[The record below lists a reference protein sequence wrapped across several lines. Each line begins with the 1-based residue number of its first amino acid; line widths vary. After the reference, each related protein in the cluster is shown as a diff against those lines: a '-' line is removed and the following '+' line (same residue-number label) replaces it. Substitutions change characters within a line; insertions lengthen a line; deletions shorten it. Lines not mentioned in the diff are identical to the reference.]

1 MCNQAVSLVAAECER
16 QGIASVA
23 INLLRK
29 VAEKVRPPRALWVP
43 FAHGYPLDRPSD
55 PPRQLAVI
63 EAALQLFENET
74 LTPPVLVD
82 YVADDSNPPEK

>member
-16 QGIASVA
+16 QGISSVV
-23 INLLRK
+23 IVLLKK

-63 EAALQLFENET
+63 EAALQLLENST
-74 LTPPVLVD
+74 LTPPVLID
-82 YVADDSNPPEK
+82 YTPAQSEERSG